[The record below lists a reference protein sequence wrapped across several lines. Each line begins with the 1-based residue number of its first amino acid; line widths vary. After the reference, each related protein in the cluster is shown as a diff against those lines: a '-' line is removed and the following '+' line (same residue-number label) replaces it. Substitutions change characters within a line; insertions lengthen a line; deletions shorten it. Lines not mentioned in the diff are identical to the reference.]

1 MTCEFYLKLLRRKL
15 AANCLKNNPPVERWS
30 LCSLRLSLSGLAAA
44 LGTTEVTIHNIRGST
59 FQQLPPG
66 SP

>member
-30 LCSLRLSLSGLAAA
+30 LCSLLLSLRGALAQINHDP
-44 LGTTEVTIHNIRGST
+44 LRDPQE
-59 FQQLPPG
+59 
-66 SP
+66 